1 MRLCVALL
9 AATVLLGGAGC
20 ASSGEGRDEFLDKRA
35 EFRRAAIACGSNTDC
50 LRNVKEA
57 KKKSAD

>member
-1 MRLCVALL
+1 MLRATLIVALL
-9 AATVLLGGAGC
+9 AGGAGC
-20 ASSGEGRDEFLDKRA
+20 ASTEGRDEFVDKRA

-57 KKKSAD
+57 KKNSSQ